1 MNYYVYTYSYP
12 DGTPFYVGKG
22 TGRRSRVHL
31 CEAKAGR
38 NLHLWRIRIIKKLLD
53 AGKQPIIKKII
64 ENITDEFAKLIEQ
77 EYIAKY
83 GRRDIK
89 TGILVNSTDGGDGAS
104 NLNPEIRKKQN
115 DVLVKGGKNTRFI
128 EGVIPWNKN
137 KQMSEHTKQIM
148 SQRKLGTKQ
157 SEAAKQNRSL
167 ALTGYKHELV
177 ECPVCHTVGGKPT
190 MKRWHFYKCSGAKT
204 YRARITI
211 NGKRITLGRFSSP
224 EEVNKVCL
232 EAYAKANK
240 PVPKEFYVH
249 KGINNVV
256 N

>member
-1 MNYYVYTYSYP
+1 MNFYVYIYSYP

-22 TGRRSRVHL
+22 TGRRYRVHL

-53 AGKQPIIKKII
+53 AGKEPVIKKIV
-64 ENITDEFAKLIEQ
+64 ENITDEFAKLVEQ

-89 TGILVNSTDGGDGAS
+89 TGILVNSTDGGDGSSNVNLEAS
-104 NLNPEIRKKQN
+104 KKRIN
-115 DVLVKGGKNTRFI
+115 VLIKGGEKTRFTKGI
-128 EGVIPWNKN
+128 IPWNKD
-137 KQMSEHTKQIM
+137 KQMSEHTRQLM
-148 SQRKLGTKQ
+148 SNKKRGVKQ
-157 SEAAKQNRSL
+157 SESAKQNRAL
-167 ALTGYKHELV
+167 ALTGYKHELI
-177 ECPVCHTVGGKPT
+177 ECPICHTVGGKPT
-190 MKRWHFYKCSGAKT
+190 MKRWHFDKCSGAKM

-211 NGKRITLGRFSSP
+211 NGKRITLGRFASP

-240 PVPKEFYVH
+240 PVPKEFYLR
-249 KGINNVV
+249 KGL
-256 N
+256 